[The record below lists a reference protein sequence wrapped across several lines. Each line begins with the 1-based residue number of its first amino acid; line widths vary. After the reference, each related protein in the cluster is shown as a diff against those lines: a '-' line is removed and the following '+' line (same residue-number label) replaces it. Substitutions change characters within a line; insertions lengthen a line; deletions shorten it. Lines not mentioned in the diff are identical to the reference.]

1 MLTPPPSHAAADG
14 ADGRRPFVWLASYLK
29 SGNTWTRLLLAN
41 FLADSEQAVDINDL
55 WEALPGISPCD
66 RDWFDRATGLPS
78 SDCTDD
84 EVEPLRPAALR
95 AHAAAAAGG
104 RQFCR
109 VHDALH
115 DTAAGEPLFPADV
128 SAGAVYLVRNPLDV
142 AVSLAFHFGG
152 EDFSEA
158 VTRMN
163 DRRFVLGS
171 GWELLRR
178 RLLDWSGHV
187 ESWRSAP
194 FPVLV
199 VRYEDLLADTVGQ
212 LARMTRFLGL
222 AGAADGGRRLR
233 RAAAASAF
241 SRLQEQEARHG
252 FQGRDRRCRRFFRS
266 GRSGDWR
273 RYLSAA
279 QAQRIARRHGAVM
292 RACGYDPREAEAVSY
307 LRGHAD
313 ARKDGE

>member
-1 MLTPPPSHAAADG
+1 MLTPPPSHAAAADG
-14 ADGRRPFVWLASYLK
+14 TAGRRPFVWLASYMK

-41 FLADSEQAVDINDL
+41 FLADAEQAVDINRIDK
-55 WEALPGISPCD
+55 ALPSIHPCD
-66 RDWFDRATGLPS
+66 RDWFDRATGLSS
-78 SDCTDD
+78 SDCTDE
-84 EVEPLRPAALR
+84 EVEPLLPAALR
-95 AHAAAAAGG
+95 AHAAEEAGG
-104 RQFCR
+104 RQFCK
-109 VHDALH
+109 VHDALR

-142 AVSLAFHFGG
+142 AVSLAFHLGG

-158 VTRMN
+158 VTQMN
-163 DRRFVLGS
+163 DRRCALGD
-171 GWELLRR
+171 GCELLRR

-199 VRYEDLLADTVGQ
+199 VRYEDLLADTAGQ
-212 LARMTRFLGL
+212 LGRMTRFLGL
-222 AGAADGGRRLR
+222 AGAADGRRLR
-233 RAAAASAF
+233 RATAAAAF

-252 FQGRDRRCRRFFRS
+252 FQERDRRCRRFFRS

-273 RYLSAA
+273 RHLSAA

-292 RACGYDPREAEAVSY
+292 RACGYDPREAEC
-307 LRGHAD
+307 
-313 ARKDGE
+313 

>member
-29 SGNTWTRLLLAN
+29 SGNTWARLLLAN
-41 FLADSEQAVDINDL
+41 FLADSEQAVHINRIG
-55 WEALPGISPCD
+55 EALPELHPCD
-66 RDWFDRATGLPS
+66 RGWFDRVTGLPS

-95 AHAAAAAGG
+95 AHAADVGG
-104 RQFCR
+104 VRKFCK

-115 DTAAGEPLFPADV
+115 DTAAGEPLFPEDV
-128 SAGAVYLVRNPLDV
+128 SAGAVCLVRNPLDV
-142 AVSLAFHFGG
+142 AVSWAFHAGG
-152 EDFSEA
+152 KDFSEA

-163 DRRFVLGS
+163 DRRFVMSDGC
-171 GWELLRR
+171 GRQLRQL
-178 RLLDWSGHV
+178 LLDWSGHV

-194 FPVLV
+194 FPVLA

-222 AGAADGGRRLR
+222 DGAADGRRLR
-233 RAAAASAF
+233 RAVAAATF
-241 SRLQEQEARHG
+241 TRLQEQEARDG
-252 FQGRDRRCRRFFRS
+252 FLERYQRCRRFFRS

-279 QAQRIARRHGAVM
+279 QAQRITRRHGPGM
-292 RACGYDPREAEAVSY
+292 RACGYDPREAEC
-307 LRGHAD
+307 
-313 ARKDGE
+313 

>member
-1 MLTPPPSHAAADG
+1 MTAAPPRCADRP
-14 ADGRRPFVWLASYLK
+14 AGRRPFVWLASYPK

-199 VRYEDLLADTVGQ
+199 VRYEDLLADTAGQ
-212 LARMTRFLGL
+212 LGRMTRFLGL
-222 AGAADGGRRLR
+222 DGAADGRRLR
-233 RAAAASAF
+233 RAVAAAGF
-241 SRLQEQEARHG
+241 IRLQEQEARDG
-252 FQGRDRRCRRFFRS
+252 FNERYQRCRRFFRS

-273 RYLSAA
+273 RHLSAA
-279 QAQRIARRHGAVM
+279 QARRIARRHGAVM
-292 RACGYDPREAEAVSY
+292 RACGYDPREAEC
-307 LRGHAD
+307 
-313 ARKDGE
+313 

>member
-1 MLTPPPSHAAADG
+1 MTGAG
-14 ADGRRPFVWLASYLK
+14 ADRADVRRPFVWLASYLK
-29 SGNTWTRLLLAN
+29 SGNTWARLLLAN
-41 FLADSEQAVDINDL
+41 FLADSEQAVHINRIDD
-55 WEALPGISPCD
+55 ALPGFHPCA
-66 RDWFDRATGLPS
+66 RDWFDRVTGLPS

-95 AHAAAAAGG
+95 AHAAETAGG
-104 RQFCR
+104 RQFCK

-115 DTAAGEPLFPADV
+115 DTSAGEPLFPEDV

-163 DRRFVLGS
+163 DRRFILG
-171 GWELLRR
+171 GGERDPQLRQ

-194 FPVLV
+194 FPVLA

-212 LARMTRFLGL
+212 LGRMTRFLGL
-222 AGAADGGRRLR
+222 DGAADGRRLR
-233 RAAAASAF
+233 RAAAAAAF
-241 SRLQEQEARHG
+241 SRLREQEARDG
-252 FQGRDRRCRRFFRS
+252 FLERYQRCRRFFRS

-273 RYLSAA
+273 RHLSAA
-279 QAQRIARRHGAVM
+279 QARRVTRRHGAVM
-292 RACGYDPREAEAVSY
+292 RACGYDPREAEC
-307 LRGHAD
+307 
-313 ARKDGE
+313 